1 MSAVFADTWFFLA
14 LLNRADPGH
23 ARATRLSRDDHRHRV
38 TTDWVLVE
46 VGDALART
54 GNRDVFAGF
63 YDWIRN
69 HSGTTIVP
77 ATRSLLENGR
87 LSAVATSK
95 TLLLKKN
102 AKSSRKATSC
112 PRAC

>member
-14 LLNRADPGH
+14 ILNRLDPGH
-23 ARATRLSRDDHRHRV
+23 ARAVQLNRDEQRHRV

-54 GNRDVFAGF
+54 GNRDVFANF
-63 YDWIRN
+63 FDWIRN

-77 ATRSLLENGR
+77 ATRSLLDDGV
-87 LSAVATSK
+87 LF
-95 TLLLKKN
+95 
-102 AKSSRKATSC
+102 
-112 PRAC
+112 